1 MEDLGGEGND
11 DILAMAA
18 QGLAEQDTFFWDD
31 SCSFPILSDNNP
43 KDVAAVAVAVVETES
58 PPTNRKKRKPGG
70 DEKKSEHEQHI
81 WIERER
87 RKKMRDMFANLHA
100 LMPHLPPRADKA
112 TIVDEAVVF
121 IQKLQQ
127 TLGALQTQK
136 AQRLYGTAKLSP
148 QTREAFLAEQVST
161 SRGPTASSNP
171 PSPLFAN
178 GPVYFKTWTSPNVIL
193 SACGKDAQINICC
206 PTKPCL
212 PAAVC
217 FVLDKY
223 KIEVLSGQVSSG
235 ADRSMFMLQVRATG
249 PLVQCS
255 GSSLVVEEIF
265 KQAAAELMVWVQPQD
280 GHV

>member
-1 MEDLGGEGND
+1 MMEDLGGCGAHD

-18 QGLAEQDTFFWDD
+18 QGLAGQDTFFWDD
-31 SCSFPILSDNNP
+31 SCSFPILADNKGKDEVAERESLAANP
-43 KDVAAVAVAVVETES
+43 
-58 PPTNRKKRKPGG
+58 KKRKAGG
-70 DEKKSEHEQHI
+70 DEKKSEHDQQQHI

-136 AQRLYGTAKLSP
+136 AQRLYGNAKVSA
-148 QTREAFLAEQVST
+148 QTREAFIAEQVST
-161 SRGPTASSNP
+161 SRGPTTSSNP
-171 PSPLFAN
+171 SPLIAG
-178 GPVYFKTWTSPNVIL
+178 GPIYFKTWTSPNVIL

-212 PAAVC
+212 LAVIC

-235 ADRSMFMLQVRATG
+235 VNRSMFMLQVRATG
-249 PLVQCS
+249 PLVQLS